1 MKHTQGFEPL
11 LSDLYPDAEE
21 QLGQDIQ
28 KRTDRTGQTEQDR
41 QNKTAMTGLPG
52 HEPGQNCQD
61 MAAWIG
67 LPAQD
72 CKEKTTR
79 SEQKGED
86 NRKEQACEA
95 ATL

>member
-1 MKHTQGFEPL
+1 
-11 LSDLYPDAEE
+11 
-21 QLGQDIQ
+21 
-28 KRTDRTGQTEQDR
+28 
-41 QNKTAMTGLPG
+41 MTGLPG

-79 SEQKGED
+79 SEKKGED